1 MKVRYIR
8 KVFFNVMLAVVFTA
22 CLPDNITVYDGPLL
36 VEFAL
41 QSGNPTAHYS
51 WSSSGRFWSTE
62 IRGSLRPDTA
72 IQYQLIGPH
81 QRMPLQVGYYIAPEV
96 YRDLSLNVLTPT
108 QPAGVEGTDWVR
120 LLTTAVEGVDY
131 QLLDGGIST
140 LPANSSFGKLRF
152 TTSPTG
158 DRMMYFVLTEM
169 DVTPSNNARVFRL
182 RIRP

>member
-1 MKVRYIR
+1 
-8 KVFFNVMLAVVFTA
+8 
-22 CLPDNITVYDGPLL
+22 
-36 VEFAL
+36 
-41 QSGNPTAHYS
+41 
-51 WSSSGRFWSTE
+51 
-62 IRGSLRPDTA
+62 
-72 IQYQLIGPH
+72 
-81 QRMPLQVGYYIAPEV
+81 MPLQVGYYIAPEV

-140 LPANSSFGKLRF
+140 LPANSSFVKLRF